1 MAIMWCMQCNK
12 LVSENKL
19 VWLTLPTGRKRRMC
33 ENCKQAALD
42 RSKIRNIKESFNNKG
57 V

>member
-1 MAIMWCMQCNK
+1 MWCMQCNK

-42 RSKIRNIKESFNNKG
+42 RRKIRNIKESFNNKG